1 MWRSPGAALQ
11 AVLRYSA
18 QSAGRSASPGSISPA
33 EAGRRPGNGL
43 AAAGHGERAPARVG
57 VESGVTKPQG
67 GGASGGGSG
76 GKKRK
81 HLDGDA
87 LAAAMATESPAQKKM
102 AAAWETEA
110 AAKSAEVALQL
121 IQQLGSAPDA
131 FKPLLEA
138 RIKKLLEDGNGP
150 EAPPAAQ

>member
-1 MWRSPGAALQ
+1 MLTRQ
-11 AVLRYSA
+11 
-18 QSAGRSASPGSISPA
+18 
-33 EAGRRPGNGL
+33 
-43 AAAGHGERAPARVG
+43 AAAPPQVPSRQPKPADGPATGWPPLGTASAPQHG

>member
-1 MWRSPGAALQ
+1 MSTRQ
-11 AVLRYSA
+11 ATA
-18 QSAGRSASPGSISPA
+18 PP
-33 EAGRRPGNGL
+33 
-43 AAAGHGERAPARVG
+43 RAPPRQPKPADGPATGWPPLGTASAPQHG

-110 AAKSAEVALQL
+110 AAKSAEMALQL

>member
-1 MWRSPGAALQ
+1 MCF
-11 AVLRYSA
+11 
-18 QSAGRSASPGSISPA
+18 ASKLI
-33 EAGRRPGNGL
+33 
-43 AAAGHGERAPARVG
+43 GEHG

-121 IQQLGSAPDA
+121 IQQLDSAPDA

>member
-1 MWRSPGAALQ
+1 MRRSPGAALQ

-18 QSAGRSASPGSISPA
+18 HSAGRSASPGSISPA

-43 AAAGHGERAPARVG
+43 AAAGHGERAPARRRVRRH
-57 VESGVTKPQG
+57 E
-67 GGASGGGSG
+67 ASGGRRVGRRVGG

>member
-1 MWRSPGAALQ
+1 MLTRQ
-11 AVLRYSA
+11 
-18 QSAGRSASPGSISPA
+18 
-33 EAGRRPGNGL
+33 
-43 AAAGHGERAPARVG
+43 AAAPPRVPSRQPKPADGPATGWPPLGTASAPQHGF
-57 VESGVTKPQG
+57 ESGVTKPQG

-131 FKPLLEA
+131 PDAPEPLLEA
-138 RIKKLLEDGNGP
+138 HQ
-150 EAPPAAQ
+150 EAPGGRQRS